1 MRAIRRN
8 GANLAGKDVQSSCC
22 MKSKNHVLRVKQP
35 RKWTTFADL
44 SGPYSA
50 TEWRAELFLGLGK
63 SLDPKEKT

>member
-1 MRAIRRN
+1 
-8 GANLAGKDVQSSCC
+8 